1 MPKKKK
7 RRLKMKD
14 RKTNFDY
21 DLVIGQKGEKLVDH
35 IFKNATVEVKRDFW
49 TGTTGNIAVEFESRG
64 KASGISKTKSDYYA
78 FVLAEQF
85 RDEVIIIIKTSR
97 LKEIYLRKQTIIK
110 NISMH
115 LINILLLL
123 ILTQPQRMYQGY
135 VMKVLTH
142 ISMSMKKVSYGKS

>member
-64 KASGISKTKSDYYA
+64 KPSGISKTKSDCSTSCPSFKSLMYA
-78 FVLAEQF
+78 YTASFTAC
-85 RDEVIIIIKTSR
+85 
-97 LKEIYLRKQTIIK
+97 
-110 NISMH
+110 
-115 LINILLLL
+115 
-123 ILTQPQRMYQGY
+123 LT
-135 VMKVLTH
+135 LD
-142 ISMSMKKVSYGKS
+142 

>member
-1 MPKKKK
+1 MPRKKK

-14 RKTNFDY
+14 RKTNFAY
-21 DLVIGQKGEKLVDH
+21 NLVIGQKGEKLVDH

-64 KASGISKTKSDYYA
+64 KPSGISKTKSDYYA

-97 LKEIYLRKQTIIK
+97 LKEIAREYYLKGCVKEMGDDKTSLSVLIPIK
-110 NISMH
+110 DLSNFAY
-115 LINILLLL
+115 NDRA
-123 ILTQPQRMYQGY
+123 TDTD
-135 VMKVLTH
+135 KEN
-142 ISMSMKKVSYGKS
+142 

>member
-1 MPKKKK
+1 
-7 RRLKMKD
+7 MKD

-64 KASGISKTKSDYYA
+64 KPSGISKTKSDYYA

-97 LKEIYLRKQTIIK
+97 LKEIAREYYLKGCVKEMGDDKTSLSVLIPIK
-110 NISMH
+110 H
-115 LINILLLL
+115 LSNFAYNDRA
-123 ILTQPQRMYQGY
+123 TDTD
-135 VMKVLTH
+135 KEN
-142 ISMSMKKVSYGKS
+142 

>member
-1 MPKKKK
+1 MPRKKK

-64 KASGISKTKSDYYA
+64 KPSGISKTKSDYYA

-85 RDEVIIIIKTSR
+85 RDEVIIS
-97 LKEIYLRKQTIIK
+97 
-110 NISMH
+110 
-115 LINILLLL
+115 LL
-123 ILTQPQRMYQGY
+123 PNGG
-135 VMKVLTH
+135 
-142 ISMSMKKVSYGKS
+142 S